1 MTESTTRR
9 GPWVWP
15 KFTTANM
22 KQSVSAILW
31 TLADLGGSIEDKS
44 GRCSSKL
51 IDACEKAGTP
61 LHPTNKPATTF
72 QSLDSG
78 SHSPMLAGCI
88 ARDTIQKRTYK
99 ITLLLKPDEMPPRPK
114 RIVSDGGTGPRPV
127 PVPEPEQP
135 KPAPEPESE
144 AVEPTIPPLVA
155 VGIHDELDLAL
166 HATDTLAKLVTEILM
181 RRAMPATDAQPDND
195 EQAIRLAQTIEENN
209 RLRAKVND
217 QAETIR
223 AKTKETEGLRRA
235 LMVSE
240 NNLKTLRETVAGS
253 TDRER
258 NLSRLNGNQRF
269 IAQKPEPA
277 ILRRAK

>member
-15 KFTTANM
+15 EFTTANM

-51 IDACEKAGTP
+51 VDACEKAGTP
-61 LHPTNKPATTF
+61 LHPLTRPATTF
-72 QSLDSG
+72 AALDNG
-78 SHSPMLAGCI
+78 LHGPGLAGCI
-88 ARDTIQKRTYK
+88 ARETIQKRTYK
-99 ITLLLKPDEMPPRPK
+99 ITLLLKPDEMPPRPR
-114 RIVSDGGTGPRPV
+114 RIVDDGGTGPRPV
-127 PVPEPEQP
+127 PEMEPEPQ
-135 KPAPEPESE
+135 
-144 AVEPTIPPLVA
+144 AVEPTIPPLVVA
-155 VGIHDELDLAL
+155 GTLDPLDLAL
-166 HATDTLAKLVTEILM
+166 DATDTLAKLITELVM
-181 RRAMPATDAQPDND
+181 RRATPATEAQPDSD

-223 AKTKETEGLRRA
+223 AKAKETEGLRRA
-235 LMVSE
+235 LMASE
-240 NNLKTLRETVAGS
+240 HNLKTLRETVAGS